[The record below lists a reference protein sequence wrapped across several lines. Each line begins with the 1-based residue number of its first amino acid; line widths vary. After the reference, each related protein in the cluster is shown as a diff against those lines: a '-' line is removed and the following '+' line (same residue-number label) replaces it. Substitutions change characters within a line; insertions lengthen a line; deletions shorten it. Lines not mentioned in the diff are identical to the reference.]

1 MVKIK
6 HEIDYEKLMDYLRQE
21 MDFPK
26 CEAEKDVN
34 LSQSNEL

>member
-1 MVKIK
+1 MGQMVKIR

-26 CEAEKDVN
+26 EKEDEK
-34 LSQSNEL
+34 SATD

>member
-26 CEAEKDVN
+26 E
-34 LSQSNEL
+34 NESSEEE